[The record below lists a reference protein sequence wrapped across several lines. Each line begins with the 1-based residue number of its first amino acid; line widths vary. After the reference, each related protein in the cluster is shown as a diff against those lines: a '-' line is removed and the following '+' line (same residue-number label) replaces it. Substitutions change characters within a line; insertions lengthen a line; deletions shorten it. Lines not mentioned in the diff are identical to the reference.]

1 MVRKFEP
8 IEEFQSWSGIIR
20 RRSDINV
27 QCVKNEETRQFWM
40 FYGKRIKIWKK
51 RRKTSHVIFIRARL
65 FILKVNISS
74 LLKNVLHSGRSNETR
89 YLQFSNTLE
98 CRVALRIVTVIE
110 NLPKS
115 LFNFIC
121 IATRAKLI
129 CKLQF
134 GLARPDFFRFLM
146 VDLMVGCSRLLVLV
160 NDWHVIGAFEPFCS
174 NDTKKFSSASILL
187 GVK

>member
-1 MVRKFEP
+1 M
-8 IEEFQSWSGIIR
+8 
-20 RRSDINV
+20 
-27 QCVKNEETRQFWM
+27 
-40 FYGKRIKIWKK
+40 
-51 RRKTSHVIFIRARL
+51 
-65 FILKVNISS
+65 
-74 LLKNVLHSGRSNETR
+74 
-89 YLQFSNTLE
+89 
-98 CRVALRIVTVIE
+98 RIVTVIE

-134 GLARPDFFRFLM
+134 GLARPDFLRFLM

-174 NDTKKFSSASILL
+174 NETKKFSFRQFRYVLSVVVTFLFL
-187 GVK
+187 QNVKTSVRDQIQFDSVDITENATRIYIADCNTDNVLSCTQQNRRK